1 MMRYSYSWTKKKQKK
16 EAVRLAEEK
25 VPVTVAKINGKDMLV
40 FFTGLYALGV
50 NALVVTDKGEK
61 ASMQVS
67 DIVKRKSPE
76 DMPQGLYG

>member
-1 MMRYSYSWTKKKQKK
+1 
-16 EAVRLAEEK
+16 
-25 VPVTVAKINGKDMLV
+25 MLV

-76 DMPQGLYG
+76 DMPQGTVWGRKPGVTSDCSISGTGNAPSCSCC